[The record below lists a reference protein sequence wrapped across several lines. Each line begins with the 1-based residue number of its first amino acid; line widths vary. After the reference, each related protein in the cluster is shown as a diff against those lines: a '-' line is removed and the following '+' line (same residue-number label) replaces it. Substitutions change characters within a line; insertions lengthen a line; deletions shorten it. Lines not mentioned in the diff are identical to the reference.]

1 MEIHLLAP
9 LNNGAAA
16 RTAKKYPLDSMTE
29 NLMGAVR
36 RGLSSSE
43 HIVLCEG
50 RQITLVQTNHPG
62 AGAAAPPSRG
72 QVGIAEFLLGRIT
85 PGQRGPEQLLGARG
99 AEMGVPIPA
108 VPVPPDPPQA
118 PQSPPC
124 SPWGTW
130 PSHPAGQTDVAGMV
144 ALPPWPWGCQAVRRV
159 TGGTGPSQLLRT
171 LTCCF
176 AFIAEC

>member
-1 MEIHLLAP
+1 MGSRTGGNKTEIHLVAP

-50 RQITLVQTNHPG
+50 TQITLEQTNHPA

-85 PGQRGPEQLLGARG
+85 PGQRGPEQLLGLVVQR
-99 AEMGVPIPA
+99 
-108 VPVPPDPPQA
+108 
-118 PQSPPC
+118 
-124 SPWGTW
+124 WGW
-130 PSHPAGQTDVAGMV
+130 
-144 ALPPWPWGCQAVRRV
+144 
-159 TGGTGPSQLLRT
+159 PSQLFPCPQTQHRLLSPLPAPPGALGRAT
-171 LTCCF
+171 PGTDRQTWQGWWPFLHGHG
-176 AFIAEC
+176 AVRLSGG